1 MTPSRE
7 EQALAHERLWHGMF
21 FGLSATM
28 GAFALVELDA
38 GRMAGAAGDAGV
50 SCLMLSLMN
59 RFPILRA
66 IVGSASRR
74 ASPEDLA
81 REVERLRSAHPW
93 TERVAAVGWTLLFG
107 SLMLQ
112 ALGLP

>member
-1 MTPSRE
+1 MTPSPE
-7 EQALAHERLWHGMF
+7 ERALAHERLWHGMF

-28 GAFALVELDA
+28 GAFAFVDLDA

-59 RFPILRA
+59 RFPIMRT
-66 IVGSASRR
+66 IVGAASRR
-74 ASPEDLA
+74 VSPEDLA

-93 TERVAAVGWTLLFG
+93 TERVASAGWMLLFA
-107 SLMLQ
+107 SLMLK
-112 ALGLP
+112 ALGLQ